1 MKPLLSKSLL
11 PIGLLFV
18 SAAVA
23 TAAPQDLFEPNDD
36 CTAPPLIIA
45 GATTNL
51 TLGPDDDYFTFDV
64 PANADITV
72 DIRDSLGQVID
83 GRIFE
88 VGCTTLLATTN
99 ANGLRYFDCGGVARQ
114 LVLAV
119 PENGTPNLAYS
130 IDLSVT
136 EVIDDMFEDN
146 DSCSTGALV
155 SLDSFTTPGL
165 VVTGCD
171 EDYFVA
177 RLQTAGIELQVDVL
191 FSHAQGDVDIEIWNL
206 GCTTLLASSTK
217 TDDNESVRYVNA
229 TNPPAPQA
237 VVVRIFMKNGTGWAD
252 YDLTACFGAPP
263 LSLLGVQVCSGVV
276 NSTGR
281 PATLCGRGSDVAAN
295 NQVFLYV
302 VDLPQGS
309 AGYFITSNAFQFT
322 PTPGHTMGNLCLG
335 GPGRYSFNVLFTG
348 ATSAVFYQP
357 NLTQTPVAGGS
368 FAPVLAGERRFWQYW
383 YRDSIGGMSTSNFSS
398 ALCVDFL

>member
-119 PENGTPNLAYS
+119 P
-130 IDLSVT
+130 
-136 EVIDDMFEDN
+136 
-146 DSCSTGALV
+146 
-155 SLDSFTTPGL
+155 
-165 VVTGCD
+165 
-171 EDYFVA
+171 
-177 RLQTAGIELQVDVL
+177 
-191 FSHAQGDVDIEIWNL
+191 
-206 GCTTLLASSTK
+206 
-217 TDDNESVRYVNA
+217 
-229 TNPPAPQA
+229 
-237 VVVRIFMKNGTGWAD
+237 
-252 YDLTACFGAPP
+252 
-263 LSLLGVQVCSGVV
+263 
-276 NSTGR
+276 
-281 PATLCGRGSDVAAN
+281 
-295 NQVFLYV
+295 
-302 VDLPQGS
+302 
-309 AGYFITSNAFQFT
+309 
-322 PTPGHTMGNLCLG
+322 
-335 GPGRYSFNVLFTG
+335 
-348 ATSAVFYQP
+348 
-357 NLTQTPVAGGS
+357 
-368 FAPVLAGERRFWQYW
+368 
-383 YRDSIGGMSTSNFSS
+383 
-398 ALCVDFL
+398 